1 MKART
6 VLGNVVLGIGAVLA
20 VGVFAS
26 TNPQETEAATLYRAY
41 NPTSGEHLFTTN
53 TIEIPYISQ
62 FGWRD
67 EGVAWA
73 VPSTGQPVYRM
84 LNPNTADHHYTLS
97 AGERDNLK
105 IKGWRY
111 EGVAWYSGGKTEVYR
126 MYNPNARTGTHHFTT
141 DGKECDYLAYQGWK
155 YEGVA
160 FYSGT
165 DEKPVEPEKPVT
177 PTPVDPIGNSG
188 ILEEDQYVAA
198 DKAELMNNDPTN
210 KFYYDWFAI
219 NEDITTTK
227 SWAWATDYVKM
238 SNGKT
243 WYTVNF
249 YVYDTAIDQK

>member
-26 TNPQETEAATLYRAY
+26 TNPQETEATTLYRAY

-67 EGVAWA
+67 EGTAWA
-73 VPSTGQPVYRM
+73 VPSSGEPVYRM

-97 AGERDNLK
+97 ASERDNLK

-111 EGVAWYSGGKTEVYR
+111 EGVAWYSGGKTEVFR

-141 DGKECDYLAYQGWK
+141 DGNECDYLVRKGWK
-155 YEGVA
+155 YEGVG

-188 ILEEDQYVAA
+188 ILEKDLKVAGE
-198 DKAELMNNDPTN
+198 KAEEIHNDPN
-210 KFYYDWFAI
+210 SDYYYAWFAVHEPE
-219 NEDITTTK
+219 NDVPK
-227 SWAWATDYVKM
+227 GYAYASRQVKM
-238 SNGKT
+238 SNGEY
-243 WYTVNF
+243 WYTIDF
-249 YVYDTAIDQK
+249 YVDYL

>member
-26 TNPQETEAATLYRAY
+26 TNPQETEAATLFRAY
-41 NPTSGEHLFTTN
+41 NPTSGEHLYTTN
-53 TIEIPYISQ
+53 TIEVPYITQ

-67 EGVAWA
+67 EGTAWA
-73 VPSTGQPVYRM
+73 IPSSGEPVYRM

-97 AGERDNLK
+97 ASERDNLK

-111 EGVAWYSGGKTEVYR
+111 EGVAWYSGGTKEVFR

-141 DGKECDYLAYQGWK
+141 DAKESDYLVHKGWK

-165 DEKPVEPEKPVT
+165 DDKPEKPVI
-177 PTPVDPIGNSG
+177 PTPIDPIGNSG
-188 ILEEDQYVAA
+188 ILEQDQFVAA
-198 DKAELMNNDPTN
+198 DKAEAMNNDPTN
-210 KFYYDWFAI
+210 KFFYDWFAL
-219 NEDITTTK
+219 NEDLSTTK
-227 SWAWATDYVKM
+227 TWAWATNYVKM
-238 SNGKT
+238 SNGET

-249 YVYDTAIDQK
+249 YVYDTATGQEVK

>member
-1 MKART
+1 MKTRT

-26 TNPQETEAATLYRAY
+26 TNPQETEATTLYRAY

-67 EGVAWA
+67 EGTAWA
-73 VPSTGQPVYRM
+73 IPSSGEPVYRM

-97 AGERDNLK
+97 ANERDNLK

-111 EGVAWYSGGKTEVYR
+111 EGVAWYSGGKTEVFR

-141 DGKECDYLAYQGWK
+141 NGQECDYLVRKGWK

-165 DEKPVEPEKPVT
+165 DEKPVEPEKPIT
-177 PTPVDPIGNSG
+177 PLDEIGNSG
-188 ILEEDQYVAA
+188 ILEKSLIEAGKKGDI
-198 DKAELMNNDPTN
+198 MRNDEN
-210 KFYYDWFAI
+210 SEYYDGWFI
-219 NEDITTTK
+219 VNEGSTDKVWAFK
-227 SWAWATDYVKM
+227 SREVRM
-238 SNGKT
+238 SNGET
-243 WYTVNF
+243 WYTIDF
-249 YVYDTAIDQK
+249 YIDYV